1 MNTMRAA
8 RLLEAGRPLIL
19 DEIPIPT
26 PGPGEVLVRVE
37 ACGVCGT
44 DVHLAVAG
52 DLPVAR
58 SPITLGHEAAGV
70 VAAIGA
76 GVTTPGTGDR
86 VALFPAAWCG
96 ECRWCQTGR
105 HSLCARSEV
114 YGMSRDG
121 SLAEYVV
128 APARAVVP
136 IPDSV
141 PSDIAAIITDGV
153 ATPFHALRSRGN
165 LRPGERVGVVG
176 CGGLGTHAIMLARL
190 LGADRVVAV
199 DPDPAAR
206 ERAIERGADLALDPT
221 DPETTR
227 ALRSDGGLDLTLE
240 FVGRASSAELAVK
253 ALSTG
258 GRAVF
263 VGVGPDRPTLPP
275 LAAFVGREQSVLGS
289 FGMDQQDILDLLDL
303 AATGRLDL
311 TGSISARYPLDRAN
325 EALARLVDRS
335 GPGVVRVVVQ
345 P

>member
-1 MNTMRAA
+1 MRAA
-8 RLLEAGRPLIL
+8 RLVEAGQSLTV

-26 PGPGEVLVRVE
+26 PGPGEVLVRVQ
-37 ACGVCGT
+37 ACGLCGT

-52 DLPVAR
+52 DLPVSR
-58 SPITLGHEAAGV
+58 TPITLGHEAAGV
-70 VAAIGA
+70 VADLGP
-76 GVTTPGTGDR
+76 GVADLTTGDR

-96 ECRWCQTGR
+96 ECRWCRRGR

-128 APARAVVP
+128 APAHAMVP
-136 IPDSV
+136 V
-141 PSDIAAIITDGV
+141 PANVPPEIAAIVTDGV
-153 ATPFHALRSRGN
+153 ATPFHALRSRGS
-165 LRPGERVGVVG
+165 LQAGESVGVVG

-190 LGADRVVAV
+190 LGAGRIVAV

-206 ERAIERGADLALDPT
+206 DRALNRGADQALDPN
-221 DPETTR
+221 DPDTAR
-227 ALRSDGGLDLTLE
+227 ALRSNGGLDLTLE

-253 ALSTG
+253 ALATG

-263 VGVGPDRPTLPP
+263 VGVGPDRPKLPS

-289 FGMDQQDILDLLDL
+289 FGMDQRDISDLLDL
-303 AATGRLDL
+303 VASGRLDL
-311 TGSISARYPLDRAN
+311 AESVSARYPLDRVN
-325 EALARLVDRS
+325 EALGRLVDRA
-335 GPGVVRVVVQ
+335 GPGVVRVVVE